1 MKSTI
6 SLIIL
11 TLFFT
16 IEGNLYSQHGIG
28 FEVNSG
34 IEDKF
39 SMPTGL
45 IEVGDQ
51 LISLEYL
58 YGNNF
63 NQSELRVFNKSDG
76 TLLFSE
82 TLSSTYDNSFNIVK
96 AVEIEGETGYFFSVN
111 KSGFNYTTNESTYTS
126 FIYRYDSN
134 GLELLNT
141 LDNTRT
147 NSLESNSGNLFLIDA
162 TNLKIINLSLSDFSI
177 QQTTQLPFENSDF
190 ISPQIYK
197 INENNFLLKGLIN
210 SGSNNYDVF
219 LSKFNLSAQ
228 ILWEKVIG
236 GNRNDLINSVTS
248 INDDI
253 YLCGK
258 SLSYDGIFA
267 DLYGDGVEWGDEPIK
282 SNWVIKLN
290 ASGDIVWNKLFNP
303 SFYQQQNGQFI
314 DIYKDDSF
322 IIVSGSSYNTYDF
335 HENFKNHYNEDVFSV
350 KLDLNGNTIWEKT
363 YGGFNNQV
371 FNSLGF
377 SNDQIIYTTNLVR
390 WNFLGVGGGFSSQG
404 DVTAETNGKF
414 ENPNSNNNQN
424 DIWVFATNL
433 DGEIQW
439 NQFYGGENY
448 DMVSFSIYNSDAIYN
463 FASTESSGYDV
474 GELIGLQDS
483 WLFKLAVNETPVAVA
498 DNYSLPEDSDL
509 ASINVIANDTDTE
522 NDTLLLKSINYS
534 GTGTVSIN
542 SDGMSIDYT
551 PKPNFNG
558 TETIRYTVSDG
569 NTSDSSGVLT
579 IEVTPVNDAPESKG
593 DIIEVN
599 EGGLIS
605 ILQNGETSLLHND
618 IDIDDDVLTTIVEQN
633 PSNGLLVL
641 NSDGTFSYQHDGSE
655 TTTDS
660 FTYKANDGELD
671 SNISTV
677 TIIINPIN
685 DNSPSSINIT
695 SNTVE
700 ENASNITVGELYTTD
715 IDLPV
720 DSHTFELISGEGDTD
735 NEKFSISG
743 TNLTLLTNLD
753 YETNPNVS
761 VRIKVIDQNNNS
773 YEDSLVIN
781 IIDVNDINITSEIE
795 DSYCSDTF
803 GTGSIS
809 ITSINDVTGNSTF
822 SWSSENGGVIPLG
835 QENNRNLTDLVAG
848 TYTLSL
854 TNNNFNFIQQF
865 EVGVISQY
873 TDLSICYVSSDEVKT
888 SNNRIF
894 LNTFGNYNVNYY
906 EVLRESNIANS
917 YESIGTISPS
927 ENSFLDESSNN
938 MSQSYSYK
946 VRLMDNCGSYSSNSD
961 SHKTI
966 LLQSSISVNNS
977 VNLNWSDYE
986 GTNYQSYDI
995 YRNKNDEGFK
1005 LLGSVSSNNNSYN
1018 DSSADVTQNNYEY
1031 FISISVDNCLTS
1043 SKGKNS
1049 TQIKSNLQNV
1059 GTSLSLDTFISNDE
1073 LSLYPNPSKNKINI
1087 KLKGNLD
1094 VIKSEVYN
1102 NIGQK
1107 ILNTKE
1113 LSFSVNSFASSTY
1126 YVKIFTSKGITVR
1139 RFIKE

>member
-1 MKSTI
+1 LK
-6 SLIIL
+6 
-11 TLFFT
+11 
-16 IEGNLYSQHGIG
+16 
-28 FEVNSG
+28 
-34 IEDKF
+34 
-39 SMPTGL
+39 
-45 IEVGDQ
+45 
-51 LISLEYL
+51 
-58 YGNNF
+58 
-63 NQSELRVFNKSDG
+63 
-76 TLLFSE
+76 
-82 TLSSTYDNSFNIVK
+82 TYK
-96 AVEIEGETGYFFSVN
+96 
-111 KSGFNYTTNESTYTS
+111 
-126 FIYRYDSN
+126 
-134 GLELLNT
+134 
-141 LDNTRT
+141 
-147 NSLESNSGNLFLIDA
+147 
-162 TNLKIINLSLSDFSI
+162 I
-177 QQTTQLPFENSDF
+177 QQTTQLSFENSDF
-190 ISPQIYK
+190 INPQIYK
-197 INENNFLLKGLIN
+197 INENDFLLKGWIN

-219 LSKFNLSAQ
+219 LSKFNLSGQ
-228 ILWEKVIG
+228 TLWEKVIG
-236 GNRNDLINSVTS
+236 GNRNDFINSVTS
-248 INDDI
+248 INDEI

-290 ASGDIVWNKLFNP
+290 ASGDIVWNKLLNP
-303 SFYQQQNGQFI
+303 SYYQQQNGQFI
-314 DIYKDDSF
+314 DIYDGNSF

-350 KLDLNGNTIWEKT
+350 KLDLNGNIIWEKT

-371 FNSLGF
+371 FNSIGF

-448 DMVSFSIYNSDAIYN
+448 DRVSFSIYNSDAIYN

-542 SDGMSIDYT
+542 SDDLSIDYT
-551 PKPNFNG
+551 PKPNFYG
-558 TETIRYTVSDG
+558 TETINYTVSDG

-579 IEVTPVNDAPESKG
+579 IEVTPVNDPPESN
-593 DIIEVN
+593 DDLIEVN
-599 EGGLIS
+599 EGGVIS
-605 ILQNGETSLLHND
+605 ILQNNESTLLHND
-618 IDIDDDVLTTIVEQN
+618 IDIDEDSLTTIVEQN
-633 PSNGLLVL
+633 PSHGLLEL
-641 NSDGTFSYQHDGSE
+641 KSDGSFTYEHDGSE
-655 TTTDS
+655 TTSDY
-660 FTYKANDGELD
+660 FTYKSNDGILD

-677 TIIINPIN
+677 SIIINPVN
-685 DNSPSSINIT
+685 DNSPTDINLTIN
-695 SNTVE
+695 SVE
-700 ENASNITVGELYTTD
+700 ENKSNVVVGELYTSD
-715 IDLPV
+715 IDLPT
-720 DSHTFELISGEGDTD
+720 DSHTFELISGSGDSD

-743 TNLTLLTNLD
+743 TNLILLTNLD
-753 YETNPNVS
+753 YETEPNLS
-761 VRIKVIDQNNNS
+761 IRIKVVDQNNNS
-773 YEDSLVIN
+773 YEKSLVISVTD
-781 IIDVNDINITSEIE
+781 INDINITSEVT
-795 DSYCSDTF
+795 DSYCSDNY
-803 GTGSIS
+803 GTGSVTI
-809 ITSINDVTGNSTF
+809 ISINDVSGDSTF
-822 SWSSENGGVIPLG
+822 SWASANGGIIPSG
-835 QENNRNLTDLVAG
+835 QENNQNLTNLVAG
-848 TYTLSL
+848 TYILSL
-854 TNNNFNFIQQF
+854 TNGNFNFTQEF
-865 EVGVISQY
+865 EVGVIAQY
-873 TDLSICYVSSDEVKT
+873 TDFSLCYVSSDEVKT

-894 LNTFGNYNVNYY
+894 LNTFGSYNVDYY
-906 EVLRESNIANS
+906 EVLRETNIANS

-986 GTNYQSYDI
+986 GKNYQSYDI
-995 YRNKNDEGFK
+995 YRNKNDEGFE
-1005 LLGSVSSNNNSYN
+1005 LIGSVSSNNNSYN

-1031 FISISVDNCLTS
+1031 YISISVNNCLIS

-1049 TQIKSNLQNV
+1049 AEIKSNLQNV
-1059 GTSLSLDTFISNDE
+1059 GSSLSVDTLFQMMNYPFI
-1073 LSLYPNPSKNKINI
+1073 LIHQKI
-1087 KLKGNLD
+1087 KL
-1094 VIKSEVYN
+1094 I
-1102 NIGQK
+1102 
-1107 ILNTKE
+1107 
-1113 LSFSVNSFASSTY
+1113 
-1126 YVKIFTSKGITVR
+1126 
-1139 RFIKE
+1139 